1 MGDHD
6 ALFKRVFAVPENAA
20 GMLRSVLPAELVAAL
35 DLSRLELLSGESIT
49 DNLDEQRA
57 DLLFRAPLR
66 GLREDGQV
74 DHVYLPLHLLVEHQ
88 STPPPRMP
96 LRALRYVLPVWQGA
110 LSEDPARK
118 TLPPVVMLVVYHGP
132 RGWTGPRSLHEM
144 VAGLDKLPVLRA
156 HVPNLVLLIDDVSAL
171 DDATLLAR
179 PLSPVP
185 MTAVWLLRDS
195 RHMDALIAHLP
206 AFQEVLEQVVE
217 ESPDEALF
225 FLRYISFTATE
236 RSYQEF
242 RRAILEHVPAAEA
255 PLATIA
261 EELKQLGR
269 QEGQHETLRDV
280 LRMLVAQRFGP
291 LDPAHET
298 LIANATL
305 DELQRAVERVVL
317 ASDLVSVFHEH

>member
-66 GLREDGQV
+66 EPGEDGGEEC
-74 DHVYLPLHLLVEHQ
+74 VYLPLHLLVEHQ

-96 LRALRYVLPVWQGA
+96 LRALRYMLPVWLQA

-118 TLPPVVMLVVYHGP
+118 TLPPVIMLVVYHGP
-132 RGWTGPRSLHEM
+132 NGWTGPRSLHEM
-144 VAGLDKLPVLRA
+144 VAGLDRFPALRA
-156 HVPNLVLLIDDVSAL
+156 HVPNLVLLIDELSSL
-171 DDATLLAR
+171 KDAEILAR
-179 PLSPVP
+179 PLAPVP

-206 AFQEVLEQVVE
+206 AFHEVLERVVR

-269 QEGQHETLRDV
+269 QEGRQEGRRPARRSAGRPTGDPTGR
-280 LRMLVAQRFGP
+280 
-291 LDPAHET
+291 PAH
-298 LIANATL
+298 AR
-305 DELQRAVERVVL
+305 RAALRP
-317 ASDLVSVFHEH
+317 AGSCARSAHRRRDAR